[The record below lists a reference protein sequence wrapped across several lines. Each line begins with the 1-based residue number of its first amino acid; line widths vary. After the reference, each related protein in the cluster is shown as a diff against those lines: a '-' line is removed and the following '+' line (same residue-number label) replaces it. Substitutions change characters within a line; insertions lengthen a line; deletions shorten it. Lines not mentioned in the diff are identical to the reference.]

1 MSKQSVSGLGTAP
14 WSSSNWKVLG
24 VLVVAAIVTGI
35 AAVPYLTTVVTSP
48 TSGVQQGTATTLIL
62 LTGTVLQNVLGA
74 LIMGSLGL
82 RLGARIGLGAPDLAA
97 LIAADPLIV
106 KQLPAWL
113 RVGIAQG
120 ALIGV
125 LAIVVELLLRP
136 VVTVPHVMAPTWQA
150 LLVSFHAGINE
161 EILFRLGCLTIFAW
175 LGCKLLRREYPSAGL
190 LWTANV
196 TTALLF
202 VGVHLPQ
209 AIADAGV
216 VWPVIVYVTL
226 VNGIGS
232 LVLGRLYWQY
242 GLLAAMGAHITA
254 DIVLQAIWPLVLR
267 ALT

>member
-1 MSKQSVSGLGTAP
+1 MTRQSMSAPGTALKA
-14 WSSSNWKVLG
+14 SSAWTVLG
-24 VLVVAAIVTGI
+24 ILVAAAVVTGM

-48 TSGVQQGTATTLIL
+48 ESGLQQGPATTLIL
-62 LTGTVLQNVLGA
+62 LIGTVLQNVLGA
-74 LIMGSLGL
+74 LIMGGLGL
-82 RLGARIGLGAPDLAA
+82 RLGARIGLGAPDLAGW
-97 LIAADPLIV
+97 IAADPVIV
-106 KQLPAWL
+106 RQLPAWL
-113 RVGIAQG
+113 RLGIAQG
-120 ALIGV
+120 ALIGG

-136 VVTVPHVMAPTWQA
+136 FVTVPHVAAPIWQA

-175 LGCKLLRREYPSAGL
+175 LGCKLVRRERPSERL
-190 LWTANV
+190 LWTANLA
-196 TTALLF
+196 TALLF

-242 GLLAAMGAHITA
+242 GLLTAMGAHIAA
-254 DIVLQAIWPLVLR
+254 DIVLHALWPLV
-267 ALT
+267 